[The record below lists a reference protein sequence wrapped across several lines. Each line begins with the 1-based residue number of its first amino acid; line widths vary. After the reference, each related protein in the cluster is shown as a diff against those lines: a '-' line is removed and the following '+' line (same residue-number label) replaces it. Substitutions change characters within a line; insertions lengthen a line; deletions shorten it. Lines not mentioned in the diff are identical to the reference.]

1 MFVWSTQDGSSK
13 RPHPP
18 THQQVPNVLLEEM
31 GPCFT
36 LTLRRHQLAAPDLW
50 RTACKQPR
58 EYVICVR
65 VCVWLI
71 GCF

>member
-1 MFVWSTQDGSSK
+1 M
-13 RPHPP
+13 
-18 THQQVPNVLLEEM
+18 PNVLLEEM

-58 EYVICVR
+58 EYVICVC
-65 VCVWLI
+65 VCVVDRLLLTAGI
-71 GCF
+71 PSAD